1 MNYIQMYEF
10 HKLPFEFSIDKKP
23 DGLST
28 VSTFLELVGG
38 GVSLYGKVIIAFV
51 NLLKNWFTSVDL
63 RSVSEAM
70 Q

>member
-38 GVSLYGKVIIAFV
+38 VSLYGKVIIAFV

>member
-10 HKLPFEFSIDKKP
+10 HKLPFEFSINKKP

-51 NLLKNWFTSVDL
+51 NLLKNWFASVDL

>member
-10 HKLPFEFSIDKKP
+10 HKLPFEFSIDKRP
-23 DGLST
+23 EGLST
-28 VSTFLELVGG
+28 VSTFLELVG
-38 GVSLYGKVIIAFV
+38 VFSLYGKVIIAFV

-63 RSVSEAM
+63 KSVSEAM

>member
-10 HKLPFEFSIDKKP
+10 HKLPFEFSINKKP